1 MTVDWYL
8 AQLKPN
14 ALGVAGR
21 HLRRQGFETFMPLL
35 EETRRGPRFETRR
48 APLFPGYLF
57 VGATGRSADLGVVR
71 STRGVTRLVKSAG
84 RLSPVPASL
93 VDALQAR
100 CDKDGLYRLNEDLNV
115 GDGVRITGGPF
126 AQYFGRVHALPSEE
140 RVWVLLDVLGRGA
153 LMEVPASDISS
164 AR

>member
-21 HLRRQGFETFMPLL
+21 HLRRQGFETFVPLL
-35 EETRRGPRFETRR
+35 EETRRGARFETRR

-57 VGATGRSADLGVVR
+57 VGATGRSADVGAVR

-84 RLSPVPASL
+84 RLAPLPASL

-100 CDKDGLYRLNEDLNV
+100 CDEAGLYMQNEELNV

-126 AQYFGRVHALPSEE
+126 AQYFGRVHALSSEE

-153 LMEVPASDISS
+153 LTEVPAKDISR